1 LRGRIYTLLPVV
13 STPVNKSG
21 NAMRFF
27 RHTSRMLTGSSWS
40 VLLVAAL
47 VLIPR
52 VALSDYR
59 LQPGDIID
67 VSLTGAP
74 DFKEHAPIGVEGEV
88 GLPLSGQIKV
98 RGLSL
103 SEARAKIAGELA
115 NKLYRQYTNDGREIS
130 HLIVGN
136 EVVVTVSEY
145 TPVFVNGDVTK
156 PGAYPFRPGMT
167 VRQAIAV
174 AGGFDLIR
182 SQGPDPVMQ
191 TAELQAEYQ
200 TLWLQVA
207 GEQARSWR
215 LRTEL
220 RDKSIVGAD
229 NTVPNPGGV
238 AADFMKGE
246 AEQLKAVTVDRES
259 SKALL
264 QEAIKKATL
273 QLAILA
279 EKKTKDEEGSQADL
293 ADFKTVRDLFQKG
306 LAQITRLSEARRAS
320 LLSSEQLLQTLVES
334 SNVERQ
340 RDEYARQLEKIDTQT
355 RIDDLQE
362 LQRTNLHLAE
372 LTARL
377 KSTSD
382 RLLHVNLLRSQVAQG
397 GSRAVDIGVYRK
409 AEGGPGRIDADEDLE
424 LTPGDVVEVALQS
437 RTVTSAIATSANV
450 R

>member
-1 LRGRIYTLLPVV
+1 
-13 STPVNKSG
+13 
-21 NAMRFF
+21 MRFF

-52 VALSDYR
+52 VALCDYR
-59 LQPGDIID
+59 LQPGDILD

-74 DFKEHAPIGVEGEV
+74 DFREHAPIGVEGEV

-103 SEARAKIAGELA
+103 SEARAKIAGELS

-130 HLIVGN
+130 HLIVGS

-145 TPVFVNGDVTK
+145 TPVFVNGDVTR

-200 TLWLQVA
+200 TLWLEVA

-220 RDKSIVGAD
+220 RDKSVAGAD

-293 ADFKTVRDLFQKG
+293 VDFKTVRDLFQKG

-320 LLSSEQLLQTLVES
+320 LLSSEQLLQTVVES

-340 RDEYARQLEKIDTQT
+340 RDEYTRQLEKIDTQT

>member
-1 LRGRIYTLLPVV
+1 
-13 STPVNKSG
+13 
-21 NAMRFF
+21 MRFF
-27 RHTSRMLTGSSWS
+27 SHASGILTGSSRP

-59 LQPGDIID
+59 LQPGDVLD
-67 VSLTGAP
+67 VSITGAP
-74 DFKEHAPIGVEGEV
+74 NFKERSPVGVEGDV
-88 GLPLSGQIKV
+88 GLPLAGQITV
-98 RGLSL
+98 RDLSL
-103 SEARAKIAGELA
+103 SEARAKIAVELS
-115 NKLYRQYTNDGREIS
+115 NKLYRQYANDGREIS
-130 HLIVGN
+130 HLIIGS

-145 TPVFVNGDVTK
+145 TPVFVNGDVTR
-156 PGAYPFRPGMT
+156 PGAYAFRPGMT
-167 VRQAIAV
+167 VRQAVAV
-174 AGGFDLIR
+174 AGGYDLVR

-191 TAELQAEYQ
+191 TSDLKAEYQ
-200 TLWLQVA
+200 TLWLEVA

-220 RDKSIVGAD
+220 RDKGTAGAD
-229 NTVPNPGGV
+229 NAVPVPSGV

-246 AEQLKAVTVDRES
+246 AEQLQAVTVDRES

-293 ADFKTVRDLFQKG
+293 VDFKTVRDLFQKG

-320 LLSSEQLLQTLVES
+320 LLSSEQLLQTVVES
-334 SNVERQ
+334 SNLERQ

-362 LQRTNLHLAE
+362 LQRTNLHLAV

-382 RLLHVNLLRSQVAQG
+382 KLMHVNLLRSQVAEG
-397 GSRAVDIGVYRK
+397 GGRAVNIGVYRK
-409 AEGGPGRIDADEDLE
+409 DKSGPGRIDASEDLE

-437 RTVTSAIATSANV
+437 QPATSAMATSANA

>member
-1 LRGRIYTLLPVV
+1 
-13 STPVNKSG
+13 
-21 NAMRFF
+21 MRFF

-59 LQPGDIID
+59 LQPGDILD

>member
-1 LRGRIYTLLPVV
+1 
-13 STPVNKSG
+13 
-21 NAMRFF
+21 MRFF

-59 LQPGDIID
+59 LQPGDILD

-74 DFKEHAPIGVEGEV
+74 DFREHAPIGVEGEV

>member
-1 LRGRIYTLLPVV
+1 
-13 STPVNKSG
+13 
-21 NAMRFF
+21 
-27 RHTSRMLTGSSWS
+27 
-40 VLLVAAL
+40 
-47 VLIPR
+47 
-52 VALSDYR
+52 
-59 LQPGDIID
+59 
-67 VSLTGAP
+67 
-74 DFKEHAPIGVEGEV
+74 
-88 GLPLSGQIKV
+88 LPLSGQIKV

>member
-1 LRGRIYTLLPVV
+1 
-13 STPVNKSG
+13 
-21 NAMRFF
+21 MRFF

-40 VLLVAAL
+40 VLLMAAL

-59 LQPGDIID
+59 LQPGDILD

-74 DFKEHAPIGVEGEV
+74 DFREHAPIGVEGEV

>member
-1 LRGRIYTLLPVV
+1 
-13 STPVNKSG
+13 
-21 NAMRFF
+21 MRFF

>member
-1 LRGRIYTLLPVV
+1 
-13 STPVNKSG
+13 
-21 NAMRFF
+21 
-27 RHTSRMLTGSSWS
+27 MLTGSSWS

>member
-1 LRGRIYTLLPVV
+1 
-13 STPVNKSG
+13 
-21 NAMRFF
+21 MRFF

-409 AEGGPGRIDADEDLE
+409 AEGGPGRIDAEEDLE

>member
-1 LRGRIYTLLPVV
+1 
-13 STPVNKSG
+13 
-21 NAMRFF
+21 MRFF

-40 VLLVAAL
+40 VLLMAAL